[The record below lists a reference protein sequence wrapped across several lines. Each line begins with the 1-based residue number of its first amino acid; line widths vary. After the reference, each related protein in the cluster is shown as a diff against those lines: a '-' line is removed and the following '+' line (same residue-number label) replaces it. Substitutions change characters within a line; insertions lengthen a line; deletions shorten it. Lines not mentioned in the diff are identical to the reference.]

1 MKVLTFKND
10 TVSVG
15 DIFVSSWGYEQTN
28 VTFYRVLSVHGK
40 KTVTVREIR
49 ANSEYGNDSNLLI
62 VFYIQ
67 IMPDDFVMQLHR
79 F

>member
-28 VTFYRVLSVHGK
+28 VTFYRFFLFTVK
-40 KTVTVREIR
+40 KPSPFARF
-49 ANSEYGNDSNLLI
+49 AP
-62 VFYIQ
+62 IQ
-67 IMPDDFVMQLHR
+67 NMVMTPTY
-79 F
+79 